1 MKMRYF
7 FCGLIVFMIG
17 AGVCLYPL
25 IQDKYTTY
33 QQEKMV
39 EDVRNEI
46 FEQIMKDNENKKE
59 DIIGNEASS
68 ENVGENNTNKN
79 EEETLIVEVEENEE
93 EIEYVESSSEKLK
106 GQKIIGIVEIKKIK
120 VVFPIVEGT
129 EKDNLHIAIGHM
141 VKTSGIGE
149 KGNCVIAGHRGGKLG
164 EFFKNLHLLSEG
176 DVIELT
182 DLTGYIHKYE
192 VYDSFI
198 VEPTRMDVTYN
209 NDPYD
214 RTVTLI
220 TCEDNGTKRLIIKAK
235 YVDI

>member
-7 FCGLIVFMIG
+7 WCGLIVFLIG
-17 AGVCLYPL
+17 VGVCLYPI
-25 IQDKYTTY
+25 IQDKYTNY

-46 FEQIMKDNENKKE
+46 YDQIMKDNEEKKEEVVTTKKPEENNANNTDNKKQDE
-59 DIIGNEASS
+59 AII
-68 ENVGENNTNKN
+68 
-79 EEETLIVEVEENEE
+79 EVEQNDEV
-93 EIEYVESSSEKLK
+93 EYVESTSENLK
-106 GQKIIGIVEIKKIK
+106 GQKIIGIVEIERLK

-129 EKDNLHIAIGHM
+129 EKENLHVAIGHM
-141 VKTSGIGE
+141 VNTSGIGK

-164 EFFKNLHLLSEG
+164 EFFKNAHLLKEG
-176 DVIELT
+176 DIIELT
-182 DLTGYIHKYE
+182 DLTGYVHRYS
-192 VYDSFI
+192 VYDSFV

-220 TCEDNGTKRLIIKAK
+220 TCEDNGTKRLIVKGK
-235 YVDI
+235 YVDEKM